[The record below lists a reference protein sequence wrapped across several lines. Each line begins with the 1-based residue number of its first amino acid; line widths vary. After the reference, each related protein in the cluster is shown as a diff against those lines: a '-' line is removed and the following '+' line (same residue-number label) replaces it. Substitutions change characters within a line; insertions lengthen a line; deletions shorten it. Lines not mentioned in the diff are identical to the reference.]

1 MNRMKREQ
9 RVERLEGAEREA
21 LAELLP
27 SPGEPV
33 LSSDRNDLLRD
44 HLMREFTQEIQEIRE
59 TRETGSAPAAAPGVH
74 ESAARPCSR
83 PRRRFAMIAVPL
95 ATAVLVAGAV
105 VVGAVV
111 SSPPEPDRRAVDLLN
126 RIATVAA
133 AKTPVSVRDDQY
145 VYVRFLG
152 SLEITEVP
160 DSGLQI
166 FRRVDW
172 TAVDGKRLGL
182 ARTTVLSGPNLPGVR
197 TPKGV
202 QEDMTLSADPNVTT
216 YRELEALPT
225 DPDALLKKIY
235 ADTGN
240 SDSADRGQALELIG
254 DMLDTATLLPEV
266 NAALYRA
273 AAKIPGVSVVE
284 NARDLSGRRGIGL
297 RFKDRDD
304 HETWVFDKESLAYLG
319 SDESALLGTGIV
331 DKVGDTPGG

>member
-1 MNRMKREQ
+1 MKREQ
-9 RVERLEGAEREA
+9 HVERVEGLEREA

-33 LSSDRNDLLRD
+33 LSSDRHDLLRD
-44 HLMREFTQEIQEIRE
+44 HLMREFTQEIQESRE
-59 TRETGSAPAAAPGVH
+59 TRETGHAQATAPGAH
-74 ESAARPCSR
+74 EPTRRPR

-95 ATAVLVAGAV
+95 ATAVVVAGAV
-105 VVGAVV
+105 IVGTVV
-111 SSPPEPDRRAVDLLN
+111 SSSPEPDRRAVDLLN

-145 VYVRFLG
+145 VYVNFQG
-152 SLEITEVP
+152 SLEITDVP
-160 DSGLQI
+160 DSGVQV
-166 FRRVDW
+166 FRRADW
-172 TAVDGKRLGL
+172 IAVDGKRVGL
-182 ARTTVLSGPNLPGVR
+182 ARITVLSGPNLPGDR
-197 TPKGV
+197 APKGV
-202 QEDMTLSADPNVTT
+202 PEDMTLSADPNVTT

-240 SDSADRGQALELIG
+240 GDSADRGQALERIG

-273 AAKIPGVSVVE
+273 AAKIPGVSVVD
-284 NARDLSGRRGIGL
+284 NAKDLSGRPGIGL
-297 RFKDRDD
+297 RFEDRDD
-304 HETWVFDKESLAYLG
+304 HDTWVFDKKSLAYLG

-331 DKVGDTPGG
+331 DKVGETPAS